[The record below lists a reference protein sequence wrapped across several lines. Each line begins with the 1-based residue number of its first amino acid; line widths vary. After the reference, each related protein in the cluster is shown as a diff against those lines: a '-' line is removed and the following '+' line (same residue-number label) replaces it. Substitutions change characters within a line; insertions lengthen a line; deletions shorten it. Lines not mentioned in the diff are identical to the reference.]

1 MGRQE
6 CLVTVYFPIPSSMAN
21 RSKFS
26 SFAPTTMPF
35 TLSQTAIESNCMRK
49 VTATPAA
56 LSSKVA
62 NTRNFGSDRWSKTI
76 RLFGNTWM
84 KTLWFSWF
92 LGRAHES

>member
-1 MGRQE
+1 MPCDRLFPDPKFDGQPVKVL
-6 CLVTVYFPIPSSMAN
+6 LVRAN
-21 RSKFS
+21 YDALHALADRIR
-26 SFAPTTMPF
+26 
-35 TLSQTAIESNCMRK
+35 IELLRK

-76 RLFGNTWM
+76 RPFGNTWM

-92 LGRAHES
+92 LGRAHGS